1 MTAKTESS
9 LSPWVT
15 LVERTFDFRDGSR
28 PQVYHALN
36 QADYVTVFAVTTK
49 NSVPL
54 VRQYR
59 PAIEGWSI
67 ELPGGILD
75 PNEDP
80 ADAARRELAEEVGL
94 ECGPLVSLGCFDPD
108 TGRLGN
114 KLWGYFAANA
124 TPIAGWEPEPHVSP
138 VERSLNTVL
147 ADVGAGRMHHLL
159 HAALIGIAIARR
171 LVPLPA
177 IEDETS

>member
-1 MTAKTESS
+1 MTEKTLSR

-15 LVERTFDFRDGSR
+15 LVHRTFDFGDGSGA
-28 PQVYHALN
+28 QVYHAME
-36 QADYVTVFAVTTK
+36 QADYVTVFAVTAK

-75 PNEDP
+75 RDEDP
-80 ADAARRELAEEVGL
+80 AVAARRELAEEVGL
-94 ECGPLVSLGCFDPD
+94 ECGPLVPLGCFDPD

-114 KLWGYFAANA
+114 KLWGYFATNA
-124 TPIAGWEPEPHVSP
+124 TPIAGWQPEPHVSP
-138 VERSLNTVL
+138 LERPLSTVL
-147 ADVGAGRMHHLL
+147 ADVAAGRMQHLL
-159 HAALIGIAIARR
+159 HAALVGIAIARR
-171 LVPLPA
+171 LVPLPPHA
-177 IEDETS
+177 DENI